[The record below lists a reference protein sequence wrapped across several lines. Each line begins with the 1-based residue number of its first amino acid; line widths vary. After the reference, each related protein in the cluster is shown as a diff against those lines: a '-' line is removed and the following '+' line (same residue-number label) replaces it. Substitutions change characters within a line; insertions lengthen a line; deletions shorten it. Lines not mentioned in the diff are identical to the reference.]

1 MTRVRE
7 GVHLTGTI
15 RRGDFTV
22 TMDCSLAAGTVTA
35 ILGPNGAGKS
45 TVLRAV
51 AGLNP
56 LETGSLVI
64 DGRVVDDGGRTL
76 VDPRHRSVGVVFQD
90 YALFPHLTIR
100 ENVAFGPRSR
110 GVGRAVARAAADRT
124 LAGLGIDDLAGRR
137 PRDISGGQAQRV
149 ALARALATEP
159 AVLLLDEPMAA
170 LDVETRETVRVELDR
185 QVTGFAGTTILVT
198 HDPLDALLLADRVIV
213 LEDGRVVQDERPADL
228 ARRPATSYVAAL
240 MGVTLLR
247 GTARDGVLD
256 IADGGSLRI
265 ADTGIAG
272 PAAAVIRP
280 ESVSVHLSAP
290 EGSARNAWPG
300 TVASLQPSHD
310 RVRVLV
316 DGSPSVVATVT
327 PGAVAELG
335 LTRGTPV
342 WLSVKAVDIEVHETS
357 HPTRTPTPEH

>member
-1 MTRVRE
+1 MTATHE
-7 GVHLTGTI
+7 GVHIAATV
-15 RRGDFTV
+15 RRGEFTV
-22 TMDCSLAAGTVTA
+22 TMDCALAAGTVTA

-56 LETGSLVI
+56 IETGSLTI
-64 DGRVVDDGGRTL
+64 DGTLMDDGARTL
-76 VDPRHRSVGVVFQD
+76 VDPRRRSVGVVFQD

-110 GVGRAVARAAADRT
+110 GGGRSAARLSADRV
-124 LAGLGIDDLAGRR
+124 LDGLGIADLADRR
-137 PRDISGGQAQRV
+137 PQDISGGQAQRV
-149 ALARALATEP
+149 ALARALATDP

-170 LDVETRETVRVELDR
+170 LDVESRETVRVELDR
-185 QVTGFAGTTILVT
+185 QVAGFAGTTILVT

-213 LEDGRVVQDERPADL
+213 LEGGRIVQDDRPQDL
-228 ARRPATSYVAAL
+228 ARRPATPYVAAL

-247 GTARDGVLD
+247 GTARGGVLE
-256 IADGGSLRI
+256 IHDGGTLRI
-265 ADTGIAG
+265 ADTALAG

-335 LTRGTPV
+335 LGRGTAV
-342 WLSVKAVDIEVHETS
+342 WLSVKAVDIEVHGTS
-357 HPTRTPTPEH
+357 H